1 MENTERKTLTRGSVM
16 FPARPQAAKQ
26 ETSRQKGSTM
36 PGYRKP
42 RLAVPSRTGA
52 SSVTD
57 SRIAVITARPS

>member
-1 MENTERKTLTRGSVM
+1 M

-36 PGYRKP
+36 PGYKNP

-52 SSVTD
+52 SSATD